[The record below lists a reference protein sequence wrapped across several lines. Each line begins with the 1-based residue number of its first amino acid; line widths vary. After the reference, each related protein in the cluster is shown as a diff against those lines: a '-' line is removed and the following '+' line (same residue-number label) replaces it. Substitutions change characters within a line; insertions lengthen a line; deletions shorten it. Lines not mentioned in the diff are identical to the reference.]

1 MVGFTEILRSATRE
15 VPDEYFLLPL
25 HGADPIY
32 RERVY
37 CYELY
42 HQLRSLWPIETPYR
56 LNGEVDK
63 RNHPYFQDEEQPK
76 PDFLVH
82 RPGLRENYGA
92 IEVKP
97 AGAANRETTKDL
109 STLTLLSRR
118 AGYQR
123 LIYLIYGEDA
133 ERDVKRIRT
142 CAAGMNDLP
151 PMELWLHLA
160 SGVPAVMVGVLN
172 LEERGKVEDNGAE
185 AR

>member
-1 MVGFTEILRSATRE
+1 MEGFDDIFRSATAA
-15 VPDEYFLLPL
+15 VPAEYFLLPL

-42 HQLRSLWPIETPYR
+42 HQLRCLWLDDTPYR

-76 PDFLVH
+76 PDLLIH
-82 RPGLRENYGA
+82 QPGMGDNFAA

-97 AGAANRETTKDL
+97 VGAANRNTIKDL
-109 STLTLLSRR
+109 STLALLAQR
-118 AGYQR
+118 AGYRR

-133 ERDVKRIRT
+133 EHDVERIRT
-142 CAAGMNDLP
+142 CMAQLKGAP
-151 PMELWLHLA
+151 PIELWLH
-160 SGVPAVMVGVLN
+160 SEPRIPAILVDELN
-172 LEERGKVEDNGAE
+172 NQQPRG
-185 AR
+185 